1 MTATKEQIVA
11 AWNKAKAYAA
21 EHRPST
27 VALVGAGVVAFS
39 ATSDQ
44 LNSSVELLST
54 LLTALIPLIVILAI
68 FSLIF
73 GLLMGKNGVFHKFEH
88 E

>member
-11 AWNKAKAYAA
+11 AWNKAKAYAV
-21 EHRPST
+21 ENKPT
-27 VALVGAGVVAFS
+27 TMALGVGAVTAFS
-39 ATSDQ
+39 TTSDQ